1 MENEMVVI
9 FKDKKSRQIQTYVN
23 LDGHGAK
30 VSIEDFIGLLCEY
43 YGSPASTFK
52 IKTHLQRLLDAS
64 ELVVKEMK
72 LKTREVAAINMEPSI
87 KP

>member
-1 MENEMVVI
+1 MENEMIVI

-52 IKTHLQRLLDAS
+52 RKTHLQRLLDAS

-72 LKTREVAAINMEPSI
+72 LKTREVAAINMEPAI